1 MNWFISPSVFLILLF
16 LIVNIFTVNV
26 TIISA
31 VLVVL
36 ILRKIVTHF
45 QQRNQFDI
53 VSGEFKNGFV
63 YSPITGI
70 IENIK
75 VKESNSV
82 ISCHSSLYLPT
93 MIGMPLTGEVFELSQ
108 VGFSSRSFFER
119 KKFEVSIKAKHLV
132 LKMNVIM
139 TKFQY
144 INNNL
149 RAGDIGQTGAMI
161 SIMPAFSTLEI
172 IIPKKY
178 TLNVKVGDRVQ
189 FGKTPLATWE

>member
-1 MNWFISPSVFLILLF
+1 MNWFISPSVFLLLLCLILNL
-16 LIVNIFTVNV
+16 LTVNATV
-26 TIISA
+26 ISS
-31 VLVVL
+31 VLVLL
-36 ILRKIVTHF
+36 ILRKVVTYF
-45 QQRNQFDI
+45 QQLNQFDI

-70 IENIK
+70 VENIII
-75 VKESNSV
+75 KESNNV

-93 MIGMPLTGEVFELSQ
+93 MIGMPLTGEVFNLSQ
-108 VGFSSRSFFER
+108 VTSGSRSFFES
-119 KKFEVSIKAKHLV
+119 KKFEISIKAKHLV

-139 TKFQY
+139 SKFQY

-161 SIMPAFSTLEI
+161 SILPAFSKLEI

-178 TLNVKVGDRVQ
+178 TLNVKVGDRVH